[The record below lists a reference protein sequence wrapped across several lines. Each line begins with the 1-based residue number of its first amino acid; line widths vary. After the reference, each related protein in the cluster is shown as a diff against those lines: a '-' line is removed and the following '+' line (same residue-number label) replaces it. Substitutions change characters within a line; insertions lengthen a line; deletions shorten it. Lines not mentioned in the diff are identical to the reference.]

1 MYIYFSNIMKKVY
14 WTLKMI
20 MVAFM
25 LRENRCIREGKTITL
40 TYFRCR
46 RLGEEL
52 SWQALMAA
60 LRPWA
65 ELHSWACYRRLQWY
79 DNTATWRCV
88 HMTDSRLHPWER
100 HRSVQHT
107 AHIPWC
113 RIDFLFSVKMLIY
126 YFLLDSVLWCR
137 PKTLTSPT
145 AVAGSLS

>member
-100 HRSVQHT
+100 HRSVQPIFPD
-107 AHIPWC
+107 AVLIFSFPSRCWYIISFSIPSC
-113 RIDFLFSVKMLIY
+113 GVVQKR
-126 YFLLDSVLWCR
+126 
-137 PKTLTSPT
+137 SPHLPRWL
-145 AVAGSLS
+145 APCHK